1 MLLSMEQ
8 DPEDFRGLSWS
19 HRVRKGDKR
28 KFRKFVGRT
37 KIEGLRHIFLG
48 TSKIRR
54 SIWLI
59 LFLTALAVCFYT
71 IIDRIIYL
79 ASKPTATTISL
90 QRERLLSFPAVTICS
105 LNPVS
110 RAYSEERNLLEFL
123 RNVVVF
129 DDSLCVQSLEN
140 ATVEEDFD
148 FYTLLRDGSHPA
160 EDLFLDCRFEGKT
173 CTHEDFLPTITRLGL
188 CYTFNSGSSGITKM
202 TDGSG
207 TTHGLELI
215 LNISQDNY
223 IGSRRHEAGVKIAI
237 HQQGV
242 PGEPEDIGIAV
253 PPGRNAFISLRER
266 VIINRGSNR
275 TCQDNPITYNF
286 LQEEYDYS
294 VSACVLNCFFTT
306 IANNC
311 RCIEPSIWTPPN
323 QEQFVGFP
331 ECAREDSCCVGEQ
344 YYTHQDCEPNCP
356 QLCSYTAYRIS
367 TSYSAFPPISSFQLE
382 TLERRLGFDL
392 TEFSLS
398 YLQNNL
404 LAVNI
409 YFEDLN
415 VEREMTE
422 DSYTIVAILADIG
435 GQLGLFI
442 GAGILTII
450 ELCIW
455 MIDEIKDRC
464 CGVSEQKLFSWFRT
478 ATRKRRKD
486 EYYNVHNPAVAEL
499 GDPVGPPPSYNQMT
513 DLDVSLE
520 ETNHDSE
527 DSEEL
532 DLEGS
537 EDNSNQAND

>member
-1 MLLSMEQ
+1 MEQ

-19 HRVRKGDKR
+19 YRVRKGDKR
-28 KFRKFVGRT
+28 KFKKFVSHT

-59 LFLTALAVCFYT
+59 LFLTALAVCLYT
-71 IIDRIIYL
+71 IIASIIFL

-90 QRERLLSFPAVTICS
+90 QREQRLSFPAVTICN

-110 RAYSEERNLLEFL
+110 QMYSEERNLLEFL
-123 RNVVVF
+123 RNVVIF
-129 DDSLCVQSLEN
+129 NDSLCMQSLEN

-148 FYTLLRDGSHPA
+148 FYTLLREGRHPA
-160 EDLFLDCRFEGKT
+160 EDLFLDCQFEGEP
-173 CTHEDFLPTITRLGL
+173 CTPEDFLPTITRLGF
-188 CYTFNSGSSGITKM
+188 CYTFNSGRNGSITKM
-202 TDGSG
+202 TNGSG

-215 LNISQDNY
+215 LNISQDDY

-242 PGEPEDIGIAV
+242 PGEPDDIGIAV

-266 VIINRGSNR
+266 VIINKGSNR

-286 LQEEYDYS
+286 LREEYDYS
-294 VSACVLNCFFTT
+294 ASACVLNCFFTT
-306 IANNC
+306 IANTC
-311 RCIEPSIWTPPN
+311 RCIEPSIWTPPS
-323 QEQFVGFP
+323 QEQFAEVS
-331 ECAREDSCCVGEQ
+331 ECGREDSCCVSEQ
-344 YYTHQDCEPNCP
+344 YYTHQDCEANCP
-356 QLCSYTAYRIS
+356 QVCSYTAYSIS
-367 TSYSAFPPISSFQLE
+367 TSYSAFPPTSRFQQE
-382 TLERRLGFDL
+382 TLGRRLGLDL
-392 TEFSLS
+392 TEFNDS
-398 YLQNNL
+398 YLQDNL

-415 VEREMTE
+415 VERETTE
-422 DSYTIVAILADIG
+422 TSYTIVSLLADIG

-464 CGVSEQKLFSWFRT
+464 CGVSEHKLFSWFRT
-478 ATRKRRKD
+478 ANKKGGND
-486 EYYNVHNPAVAEL
+486 ESYNVHNPGVAEL
-499 GDPVGPPPSYNQMT
+499 GDPVGPPPSYRQMA
-513 DLDVSLE
+513 DLAVPLE
-520 ETNHDSE
+520 ETNSDSE
-527 DSEEL
+527 NSEEL
-532 DLEGS
+532 DMEGS
-537 EDNSNQAND
+537 GDRAQD